1 MFFFCK
7 LRRWMALLS
16 SEGPPLSPH
25 VIDIRFDLSI
35 DVGEMGFVAG
45 FGEKSP
51 RKSHDQVQ

>member
-1 MFFFCK
+1 
-7 LRRWMALLS
+7 MALLS